1 MSVLRRN
8 ITGHDILALR
18 EFISIDAPVT
28 EDEIKHC
35 FFPGDAT
42 ESSVSDKLKLITDA
56 IGFLEETEQI
66 VEETDGYRLHESAAS
81 AIDPRISILSG
92 LHAQFGEN
100 GAYREVLEYLASED
114 ETLAS
119 RGGGLEDSMNGYAP
133 DIGWNTTNLGYWERT
148 MDCLGLI
155 SKVHGGDATMAF
167 VLEYGLWKRLLN
179 EVCETRTARL
189 EIVLSNL
196 NDSYLPIWTSSRAVA
211 KHVQYGLTGLEGR
224 SEIELRKES
233 DAGTTYEIGSKGVN
247 TIELP
252 NQF

>member
-18 EFISIDAPVT
+18 EFISTDAPVT

-42 ESSVSDKLKLITDA
+42 KSSVSDKLKLITDA

-66 VEETDGYRLHESAAS
+66 VEETDGYRLHESAVDAT
-81 AIDPRISILSG
+81 DPRISILTG
-92 LHAQFGEN
+92 LHSQFGEN

-114 ETLAS
+114 ETLVT
-119 RGGGLEDSMNGYAP
+119 REGELEDAMDGYSP
-133 DIGWNTTNLGYWERT
+133 DIGWNATNLGYWERT

-155 SKVHGGDATMAF
+155 TKVHGDDATMAF
-167 VLEYGLWKRLLN
+167 VLEYDLWKQLLSK
-179 EVCETRTARL
+179 VCDTRTTQL
-189 EIVLSNL
+189 EEVLSNL
-196 NDSYLPIWTSSRAVA
+196 DDAYLPVWTSTGAVA
-211 KHVQYGLTGLEGR
+211 KHVQYGLDGLEER
-224 SEIELRKES
+224 SEVDLRKES
-233 DAGTTYEIGSKGVN
+233 DAGTTYEIESKGVN
-247 TIELP
+247 TIELT